1 MCLCFKKIL
10 ILASPYVRHDKLEE
24 AIRVKLPKY
33 EVIRIRS
40 KTELTLSNLQSWQPN
55 YIFFLHWS
63 WLIPK
68 SVYDCYDC
76 VVFHMTDLPYGR
88 GGSPLQNLIIRGHTE
103 TKLTAFQCVKE
114 IDAGPIYLKCALSLH
129 GTAEEI
135 MSRCSSLMEEMILE
149 IIQTHIVP
157 VPQTGEVTL
166 FSRRKPDE
174 SNLISLSDIK
184 TVYDYIRMLDD
195 DAYPKAFI
203 ESDCFHFEFS
213 KAILHDESIEA
224 RVVIRRKDNTC

>member
-1 MCLCFKKIL
+1 MCLSFNKKL
-10 ILASPYVRHDKLEE
+10 ILASPFERHDKLVE
-24 AIRVKLPKY
+24 AIREKLPKY

-40 KTELTLSNLQSWQPN
+40 KTELSLLNLQSWQPN

-68 SVYDCYDC
+68 AVYDRYDC

-103 TKLTAFQCVKE
+103 TKLTAFQCVRE
-114 IDAGPIYLKCALSLH
+114 IDAGPIYLKSEISLL

-135 MSRCSSLMEEMILE
+135 MSRCSALMEEMILE
-149 IIQTHIVP
+149 IIQDHIVP

-166 FSRRKPDE
+166 FNRRKPDE
-174 SNLISLSDIK
+174 SNLISLSEIK
-184 TVYDYIRMLDD
+184 NVYDYIRMLDD

-203 ESDCFHFEFS
+203 ESDFFHFEFS

-224 RVVIRRKDNTC
+224 KVVIKRKDTKC

>member
-1 MCLCFKKIL
+1 LSYKKKL
-10 ILASPYVRHDKLEE
+10 ILASPYERHDKLED
-24 AIRVKLPKY
+24 AIREKLPEC
-33 EVIRIRS
+33 EVIRLRS
-40 KTELTLSNLQSWQPN
+40 KTELSLSNLQYWLPN

-63 WLIPK
+63 WLIPTA
-68 SVYDCYDC
+68 VYDRYEC

-114 IDAGPIYLKCALSLH
+114 IDAGPIYLKRALSLL
-129 GTAEEI
+129 GTSEEI
-135 MSRCSSLMEEMILE
+135 MSRCSAMMEEMILE
-149 IIQTHIVP
+149 IIKNRIEP

-174 SNLISLSDIK
+174 SNLISLSEIK

-203 ESDCFHFEFS
+203 ESDFFHFEFS

-224 RVVIRRKDNTC
+224 RVVIKRKDNKC